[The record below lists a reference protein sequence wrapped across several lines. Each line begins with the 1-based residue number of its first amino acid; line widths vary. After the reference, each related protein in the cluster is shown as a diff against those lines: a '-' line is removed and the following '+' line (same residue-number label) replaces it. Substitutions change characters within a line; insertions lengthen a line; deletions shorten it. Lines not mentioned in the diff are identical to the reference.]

1 MFVVVSFC
9 ASGQTTC
16 HPSARAIFLGQTGAI
31 PPSAAE
37 QPANCREKA
46 KVEAP
51 KPTSVKKKVS
61 VPASAKRRQEADSDA
76 TIVKV
81 SNPVSFADLP
91 NMSAMMFW
99 IELVK
104 SNGEKQRVTTD
115 RIFHSGE
122 TFQLHVESSV
132 TGRLL
137 VYQRDSDGSKQLL
150 FPDQAV
156 YAGDNLVQAK
166 VETIVPS
173 AGKIKFDNR
182 PGTETLY
189 MVLTPG
195 DRRPTEQQVTAG
207 AGPVQEQVQT
217 ADRNIETASTR
228 GLVLEADNQRGK
240 EAEYVAS
247 TGPITVEIKLRHQ

>member
-1 MFVVVSFC
+1 M
-9 ASGQTTC
+9 
-16 HPSARAIFLGQTGAI
+16 
-31 PPSAAE
+31 
-37 QPANCREKA
+37 
-46 KVEAP
+46 
-51 KPTSVKKKVS
+51 
-61 VPASAKRRQEADSDA
+61 
-76 TIVKV
+76 IVKV
-81 SNPVSFADLP
+81 SNPVSANELA

-104 SNGEKQRVTTD
+104 PNGEKQRVTTD

-137 VYQRDSDGSKQLL
+137 VYQRDADGSKQLL
-150 FPDQAV
+150 FPDQTV

-195 DRRPTEQQVTAG
+195 DRRRTEQQVTAG
-207 AGPVQEQVQT
+207 AVQVQEQVQA

-228 GLVLEADNQRGK
+228 GLVLEANNQPGK

-247 TGPITVEIKLRHQ
+247 TGPITVEINLRHQ